1 MECVFCKIVAG
12 ELPAKKVYE
21 DRDYIAFHD
30 IHPKAPT
37 HVLVVPKTHVPK
49 LSDFPD
55 DETGERALGALFRTV
70 NRVARETLGL
80 AGYRVVVNVGEKGGQ
95 EVFHVHVHILGGW
108 Q

>member
-21 DRDYIAFHD
+21 DQDYIAFHD

-37 HVLVVPKTHVPK
+37 HVLVVPKVHVPK

-55 DETGERALGALFRTV
+55 DETGERALGGLFRTV